1 MDFVK
6 TGPVQFERI
15 VVFHKVEHE
24 YRIKNDSPWFIGLPF
39 GFDDK
44 EITL

>member
-24 YRIKNDSPWFIGLPF
+24 YRIKNDFPLVYRFTIRL
-39 GFDDK
+39 
-44 EITL
+44 